1 MINDLPVTDF
11 SVIAKDGD
19 TVYIKLVPE
28 GGDTRSTGAGMKA
41 GGWTMVGLGIVSMF
55 LGPVGI
61 GIGAA
66 LIGAGIGMA
75 ASGHVLYNLDIPDV
89 NNKEREQPEQDPSI
103 RGSENQSRPL
113 GTIPT
118 LIGKRRIYPDLAAN
132 SYTWVDRYGDQYLYQ
147 LFCLGQAEQEIDTST
162 LKIEETLLKDY
173 SASGSINNVL
183 NGTDELIQVTIR
195 QGGETPP
202 MITKCV
208 HEIQLNAVLK
218 NKTEEGQD
226 GSIIRTTPD
235 KTEEIHLDIFFYNG
249 LGKYNDKGKVVST
262 SVELQAMYKRADQE
276 DESYQS
282 LGTFSY
288 GSNTISGSELK
299 TKRYMIHKTDL
310 PAPSYTVKVSR
321 VTKDSEDNKIVDAVY
336 VGSIRALKNEAPVSP
351 QRCRLLTL
359 MAVKIKVSE
368 KLNNVIKQL
377 NVISSSRLPS
387 YSGSESGIESW
398 PYAVSSNPAS
408 AAIYAM
414 TGGFSQQKLKDPEI
428 DWPSF
433 QALYQWCQDKGYEC
447 NEYIAESMPI
457 STLLTRIASTCR
469 AEIIRMNG
477 RITVIQDIEKPA
489 PVQLFTPRN
498 SHGYTESIIMG
509 DLPDAM
515 SLQYTDEEAGFSKNE
530 LTIYNTA
537 DGNKEIEPE
546 TTQDVPLW
554 GVTSSVQARKLGMY
568 KYAVSK
574 NRPIVAKFSC
584 DFEYLLCNKG
594 DRIRYAGD
602 IALTGI
608 SQGRIAGLITNTTG
622 QIIAVTTDETLAMEA
637 GKVYGLRIR
646 RQDSSIVLHQLV
658 TENGEFKEAVFATAL
673 KNGEV
678 NEGDLFSFGFLNNDS
693 KEFIITEISCGE
705 NLSADITCTEYAPE
719 IFGVDDPGFILPDYD
734 PKITNVPA
742 VLDGGEITLSNWQ
755 TYFTYND
762 QFDLP
767 SKPTGDGTSNG
778 WHRLATAQS
787 LWVSAKTAKTIVDG
801 QWSEPYPSRGLA
813 LEDLMNGTGI
823 GAPDVPVIEKAIAQ
837 RDGIYL
843 SIIQPL
849 PGINNSIS
857 TYTVIINKGGNEN
870 LEVQFSGLNTIYL
883 YQRHIDGYP
892 EASQLNLWTV
902 SVKATNIWGKES
914 EASEPKYVNTDTY
927 GTWQLSPPKVVPQVR
942 DRHVTLLFSQ
952 PPRADNRKVYGDI
965 HYDIWIRRPDID
977 KQADVWYTPGTS
989 LNPYPETMDNG
1000 TEITNVLN
1008 YKTNSHEPETRGE
1021 MYVQTMPLKGQGG
1034 DGKSIENTLYLF
1046 KVVAR
1051 NEAGFSS
1058 ATIVQ
1063 ATALCTNIVDLVNAN
1078 LTQKEAY
1085 VPDLAAISAN
1095 LGSINQGSMGNDN
1108 NRWDLSTFVDNKG
1121 VQRWEGLFRV
1131 GGDNQY
1137 FHVNPVINDIG
1148 QIVDYRIDFKVGK
1161 FELTSVTSN
1170 IKGEVIVMAEN
1181 VNYERTRITPTGTY
1195 YEYKSAEDGDWQTI
1209 AHQTTSGLLSQV
1221 LYSHQSLL
1229 VVNSTIESRRER
1241 GLDIGRQYLS
1251 ENSLVYHFDT
1261 NFFDQHN
1268 TSPTPY
1274 TIDGSAQLVDA
1285 SDNSPI
1291 SSIDFTPAI
1300 IAVAPYSEVGKS
1312 AYGRFSLTYPL
1323 GSPENLAVDFW
1334 VQFVWSENTTVFEYG
1349 DDDRKIRLVSVVAE
1363 PYYNVPQAGE
1373 PPYNYEIDEVAK
1385 LPYNVINKMK
1395 SYLQL
1400 ERRSVDPDTGKDVLA
1415 VSSIDLDKEH
1425 GIELVQNVWMHIG
1438 IGRSV
1443 DSTDVYIN
1451 NRQIHIADG
1460 FIPEAKEIV
1469 IGDKKS
1475 FQLDELLVDTT
1486 VTLTKEDFVSSTRDK
1501 IPWGSLDYRERHM
1514 IIDSHDPH
1522 GIHGN
1527 VMEAVKEWIQ
1537 EAYSTAEPPGKMS
1550 MYMGTAAPKG
1560 YLMCDG
1566 LEYEVADYP
1575 ALAEVLLPLPL
1586 NQGVADGRFR
1596 VPDMRGTDTFHGEMS
1611 DYEEFTF
1618 STSNTPVPYNGFISF
1633 VLSVRGGAI
1642 RSFYVNDVLIGGCQN
1657 SFEIEYLGYS
1667 SCMVVVKKGDM
1678 VRGSINNMKA
1688 YARWFKEPSAD
1699 TNYIIKT

>member
-1 MINDLPVTDF
+1 MKIIAQLNLFCQDRQEWECESQSITQILEKIDITKTVNTGWRTMINDLPVTDF

-41 GGWTMVGLGIVSMF
+41 GGWAMVGLGIVSMF

-118 LIGKRRIYPDLAAN
+118 LLGRRRIYPDLAAN

-147 LFCLGQAEQEIDTST
+147 LFCLGQAEQEIDTNT

-195 QGGETPP
+195 QGKDTPP

-249 LGKYNDKGKVVST
+249 LGKYNDDGDVVST
-262 SVELQAMYKRADQE
+262 SVQLQAMYKRADQG

-282 LGTFSY
+282 LGIFSY

-310 PAPSYTVKVSR
+310 PAASYTVKVSR

-336 VGSIRALKNEAPVSP
+336 VGSIRALKKEAPVSP

-387 YSGSESGIESW
+387 YSGSESGIKSW

-457 STLLTRIASTCR
+457 SNLLSRIASTCR
-469 AEIIRMNG
+469 AEIIRVNG

-515 SLQYTDEEAGFSKNE
+515 SLQYTDEEAGFAKNE
-530 LTIYNTA
+530 LTIYNTT

-608 SQGRIAGLITNTTG
+608 SQGRIARMEEDAAGRIVSV
-622 QIIAVTTDETLAMEA
+622 QTDEALPMEG
-637 GKVYGLRIR
+637 GKSYGLRVR
-646 RQDSSIVLHQLV
+646 RQDGSIALHQIVTKEGESKQASLV
-658 TENGEFKEAVFATAL
+658 TAVAAGSL
-673 KNGEV
+673 M
-678 NEGDLFSFGFLNNDS
+678 EGDLFTFGLLNNDS

-719 IFGVDDPGFILPDYD
+719 IFGVDDPGFVLPDYD
-734 PKITNVPA
+734 PKITATPV
-742 VLDGGEITLSNWQ
+742 VMDGGAITLSHWQ
-755 TYFTYND
+755 TWFTYHD
-762 QFDLP
+762 QVAEP
-767 SKPTGDGTSNG
+767 AKPTEDGSTNG

-787 LWVSAKTAKTIVDG
+787 MWVSTKTAKSITDG
-801 QWSEPYPSRGLA
+801 EWSQPYLTGGLA
-813 LEDLMNGTGI
+813 LEELMSGTSI
-823 GAPDVPVIEKAIAQ
+823 AEPDVPVLGTVAAK
-837 RDGIYL
+837 RDGI
-843 SIIQPL
+843 SISIVAPA
-849 PGINNSIS
+849 PGINNSIDEYVAAIS
-857 TYTVIINKGGNEN
+857 KGDKGESELEFTGLSATYSFYRPE
-870 LEVQFSGLNTIYL
+870 
-883 YQRHIDGYP
+883 DGYP
-892 EASQLNLWTV
+892 EVEDLDRWRV
-902 SVKATNIWGKES
+902 KVKAVNTWGKES
-914 EASEPKYVNTDTY
+914 GWSQETAPNTDTY
-927 GTWQLSPPKVVPQVR
+927 GTWQLAAPKVVPQVK
-942 DRHVTLLFSQ
+942 DRHITLLFSQ
-952 PPRADNRKVYGDI
+952 PPRADGRQVYGDI
-965 HYDIWIRRPDID
+965 RNAITIRRPDID
-977 KQADVWYTPGTS
+977 TDPNTWYTPGTS
-989 LNPYPETMDNG
+989 LNPYPETAGDG
-1000 TEITNVLN
+1000 TERTNESN
-1008 YKTNSHEPETRGE
+1008 YRLDTTEPETRGE

-1034 DGKSIENTLYLF
+1034 DGKGIENTLYLF
-1046 KVVAR
+1046 RVVAT
-1051 NEAGFSS
+1051 NEAGASP
-1058 ATIVQ
+1058 ATTVQ
-1063 ATALCTNIVDLVNAN
+1063 AVALCTNIVDLVNAN
-1078 LTQKEAY
+1078 ITQKEAY
-1085 VPDLAAISAN
+1085 VPDLSAISAN
-1095 LGSINQGSMGNDN
+1095 LGSINQGGMGNDN
-1108 NRWDLSTFVDNKG
+1108 NRWDLSTFVDPKG

-1131 GGDNQY
+1131 GSPNQY
-1137 FHVNPVINDIG
+1137 LHVNPIINDIG
-1148 QIVDYRIDFKVGK
+1148 QIIDYEIIFKVGK
-1161 FELTSVTSN
+1161 FELSSTASN
-1170 IKGEVIVMAEN
+1170 IKGEVIVMTDN
-1181 VNYERTRITPTGTY
+1181 RPWERTRITPTGTY
-1195 YEYKSAEDGDWQTI
+1195 YEYLPSQEAGWQTV
-1209 AHQTTSGLLSQV
+1209 AKQET
-1221 LYSHQSLL
+1221 
-1229 VVNSTIESRRER
+1229 R
-1241 GLDIGRQYLS
+1241 GLMSQLMYSGQSIILTNSSITQRRRNGIDLGRPYLS
-1251 ENSLVYHFDT
+1251 KSSLVYHFDED
-1261 NFFDQHN
+1261 FLDQHGN
-1268 TSPTPY
+1268 RGY
-1274 TIDGSAQLVDA
+1274 TLEGQAQLVDMD
-1285 SDNSPI
+1285 DNTLLVP
-1291 SSIDFTPAI
+1291 IDFTAAI
-1300 IAVAPYSEVGKS
+1300 LSVAPYSEVGKS
-1312 AYGRFSLTYPL
+1312 AYGQFSITHPL
-1323 GSPENLAVDFW
+1323 GSSNVFTVDFW
-1334 VQFVWSENTTVFEYG
+1334 IQYIWAENQVLLDIG
-1349 DDDRKIRLVSVVAE
+1349 VPSDRIQVICSSGE
-1363 PYYNVPQAGE
+1363 PNYNEPQDGE
-1373 PPYNYEIDEVAK
+1373 PPYNWEIENFDK
-1385 LPYNVINKMK
+1385 LPYNVAAGSAVYANHQGIGSFEMID
-1395 SYLQL
+1395 L
-1400 ERRSVDPDTGKDVLA
+1400 EDIGFEFTPNTWEHLA
-1415 VSSIDLDKEH
+1415 VVLTDTEITLYLRDRRLPFTRYGT
-1425 GIELVQNVWMHIG
+1425 GIQ
-1438 IGRSV
+1438 
-1443 DSTDVYIN
+1443 
-1451 NRQIHIADG
+1451 
-1460 FIPEAKEIV
+1460 EATAILNAGEM
-1469 IGDKKS
+1469 S
-1475 FQLDELLVDTT
+1475 FQLDEMLVDTT
-1486 VTLTKEDFVSSTRDK
+1486 MAREFEDFVAGTHDK
-1501 IPWGSLDYRERHM
+1501 VPWAALDHKKKHYILDAAEPDN
-1514 IIDSHDPH
+1514 IT
-1522 GIHGN
+1522 GN
-1527 VMEAVKEWIQ
+1527 LFTSRTFEEAVLRVIEKNKETI
-1537 EAYSTAEPPGKMS
+1537 
-1550 MYMGTAAPKG
+1550 
-1560 YLMCDG
+1560 
-1566 LEYEVADYP
+1566 
-1575 ALAEVLLPLPL
+1575 
-1586 NQGVADGRFR
+1586 
-1596 VPDMRGTDTFHGEMS
+1596 
-1611 DYEEFTF
+1611 
-1618 STSNTPVPYNGFISF
+1618 
-1633 VLSVRGGAI
+1633 
-1642 RSFYVNDVLIGGCQN
+1642 
-1657 SFEIEYLGYS
+1657 
-1667 SCMVVVKKGDM
+1667 
-1678 VRGSINNMKA
+1678 
-1688 YARWFKEPSAD
+1688 
-1699 TNYIIKT
+1699 

>member
-41 GGWTMVGLGIVSMF
+41 GGWAMVGLGIVSMF

-75 ASGHVLYNLDIPDV
+75 ASGQVLYNLDIPDV
-89 NNKEREQPEQDPSI
+89 NKEREQPEQDPSI

-118 LIGKRRIYPDLAAN
+118 LLGRRRVYPDLAAN

-208 HEIQLNAVLK
+208 HEIQLNAILK

-235 KTEEIHLDIFFYNG
+235 KTEEIHLDVFFYNG
-249 LGKYNDKGKVVST
+249 LGKYNDDGDVVST
-262 SVELQAMYKRADQE
+262 SVQLQALYKRADQG

-310 PAPSYTVKVSR
+310 PVASYTVKVVR
-321 VTKDSEDNKIVDAVY
+321 VTKDSEDNKVVDAVY
-336 VGSIRALKNEAPVSP
+336 VGSIRALKKEAPISP
-351 QRCRLLTL
+351 ERCKLLTL
-359 MAVKIKVSE
+359 MGVKIKVSE

-414 TGGFSQQKLKDPEI
+414 TGGFSQQKLRDSEI

-433 QALYQWCQDKGYEC
+433 QKLYQWCQDKGYEC

-469 AEIIRMNG
+469 AEIIRVNG
-477 RITVIQDIEKPA
+477 KITVIQDIEKPA

-515 SLQYTDEEAGFSKNE
+515 SLQYTDEEAGFAKNE

-608 SQGRIAGLITNTTG
+608 SQGRIAGLITNTAG
-622 QIIAVTTDETLAMEA
+622 QIIGVHTDEALAMEA

-646 RQDSSIVLHQLV
+646 RQDGSIVLHQLV
-658 TENGEFKEAVFATAL
+658 TENGEFKEAVFVTAVT
-673 KNGEV
+673 NGEV
-678 NEGDLFSFGFLNNDS
+678 TEGDLFTFGFLNNDS

-719 IFGVDDPGFILPDYD
+719 IFGVDDPEFILPDYD

-742 VLDGGEITLSNWQ
+742 VLDDGGITLSNWQ
-755 TYFTYND
+755 TWFTYHD

-787 LWVSAKTAKTIVDG
+787 VWVSAKTAKTIVDG

-857 TYTVIINKGGNEN
+857 TYTVIINKGENEN
-870 LEVQFSGLNTIYL
+870 LEMQFSGLNTTYL

-902 SVKATNIWGKES
+902 SVKATNIWDKES

-952 PPRADNRKVYGDI
+952 APRADNRQVYGDI
-965 HYDIWIRRPDID
+965 KYDIWIRRPDID
-977 KQADVWYTPGTS
+977 TQSDVWYTPGTS

-1000 TEITNVLN
+1000 TEVTNVLN
-1008 YKTNSHEPETRGE
+1008 YKLNSHEPETRRE

-1051 NEAGFSS
+1051 NEAGLSS
-1058 ATIVQ
+1058 AAIVQ

-1078 LTQKEAY
+1078 ITQKEAY

-1131 GGDNQY
+1131 GGENQ
-1137 FHVNPVINDIG
+1137 FVHVNPIINDIG
-1148 QIVDYRIDFKVGK
+1148 QIVDYEIIFKVGS
-1161 FELTSVTSN
+1161 FEISSTSSK
-1170 IKGEVIVMAEN
+1170 IQGEIIVMDTQRPW
-1181 VNYERTRITPTGTY
+1181 ERTRISPTGTY
-1195 YEYKSAEDGDWQTI
+1195 YEFKASEEQGWVTVAKQET
-1209 AHQTTSGLLSQV
+1209 
-1221 LYSHQSLL
+1221 
-1229 VVNSTIESRRER
+1229 R
-1241 GLDIGRQYLS
+1241 GLMSQLMYSSQSVILTNASITKRRRDGIDLGRPYLS
-1251 ENSLVYHFDT
+1251 DSSLVYHFDED
-1261 NFFDQHN
+1261 FFDQHGGAN
-1268 TSPTPY
+1268 Y
-1274 TIDGSAQLVDA
+1274 TLDGSAQLVDMN
-1285 SDNSPI
+1285 DNTPLSV
-1291 SSIDFTPAI
+1291 IDFTPAI
-1300 IAVAPYSEVGKS
+1300 LSVAPYSEIGKS
-1312 AYGRFSLTYPL
+1312 AYGQYAIHHDL
-1323 GSPENLAVDFW
+1323 GDTNIYTVDFW
-1334 VQFVWSENTTVFEYG
+1334 IQYIWAENQVLLDIGSTT
-1349 DDDRKIRLVSVVAE
+1349 DKIQVICSSGE
-1363 PYYNVPQAGE
+1363 PNYNEPLPGE
-1373 PPYNYEIDEVAK
+1373 PPYNWEIETADK
-1385 LPYNVINKMK
+1385 LPYNVAAGESVYLSHTGQTQSSTINFKSLNFFFLPNTWEHIAVVLTDTEIKLFIRDRQFSFNRYNTAPATATANLNGNKM
-1395 SYLQL
+1395 
-1400 ERRSVDPDTGKDVLA
+1400 
-1415 VSSIDLDKEH
+1415 
-1425 GIELVQNVWMHIG
+1425 
-1438 IGRSV
+1438 
-1443 DSTDVYIN
+1443 
-1451 NRQIHIADG
+1451 
-1460 FIPEAKEIV
+1460 
-1469 IGDKKS
+1469 S

-1486 VTLTKEDFVSSTRDK
+1486 VARDFDDFVEGTHDR
-1501 IPWGSLDYRERHM
+1501 IPWGKLDHKKKHFILNADDADNVTGNVFSSKAFEQAVQK
-1514 IIDSHDPH
+1514 IIDK
-1522 GIHGN
+1522 N
-1527 VMEAVKEWIQ
+1527 KEQ
-1537 EAYSTAEPPGKMS
+1537 S
-1550 MYMGTAAPKG
+1550 
-1560 YLMCDG
+1560 
-1566 LEYEVADYP
+1566 
-1575 ALAEVLLPLPL
+1575 
-1586 NQGVADGRFR
+1586 
-1596 VPDMRGTDTFHGEMS
+1596 
-1611 DYEEFTF
+1611 
-1618 STSNTPVPYNGFISF
+1618 
-1633 VLSVRGGAI
+1633 
-1642 RSFYVNDVLIGGCQN
+1642 
-1657 SFEIEYLGYS
+1657 
-1667 SCMVVVKKGDM
+1667 
-1678 VRGSINNMKA
+1678 
-1688 YARWFKEPSAD
+1688 
-1699 TNYIIKT
+1699 